1 MVTRD
6 SATYSGP
13 NERIY
18 HQLNIDED
26 HSNIVK
32 FGDRN
37 NTDYKTVRGKIR
49 ECVDEAP
56 KAVRRRFPDQ
66 RQSMYTIGKL
76 QLMYVEQES

>member
-13 NERIY
+13 NEKLY

-32 FGDRN
+32 FGSRTN
-37 NTDYKTVRGKIR
+37 IDYQTVKGKIR
-49 ECVDEAP
+49 ECVEEAP
-56 KAVRRRFPDQ
+56 SAIKGRLGQEPG
-66 RQSMYTIGKL
+66 QSG
-76 QLMYVEQES
+76 